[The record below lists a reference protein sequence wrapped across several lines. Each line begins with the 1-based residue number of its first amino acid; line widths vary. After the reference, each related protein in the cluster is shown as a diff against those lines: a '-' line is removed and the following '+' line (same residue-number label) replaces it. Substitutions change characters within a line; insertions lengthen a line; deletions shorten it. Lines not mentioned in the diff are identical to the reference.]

1 MCQKR
6 PQQSELFVPPIHR
19 IHAEAVALFDKRRRQ
34 RILSRV
40 LQIWQ
45 CEANSHPIAAEVDL
59 KTGSSASSLA
69 RTDSSS
75 LGKTLFEK
83 VVAALGD
90 EVKTA
95 LRFQ

>member
-1 MCQKR
+1 MSEKR
-6 PQQSELFVPPIHR
+6 PQESELFVPPIHR
-19 IHAEAVALFDKRRRQ
+19 IHAEAVALFDIRRRQ

-40 LQIWQ
+40 LQSWQ

-59 KTGSSASSLA
+59 KNGSGASNLA
-69 RTDSSS
+69 RMDSSS
-75 LGKTLFEK
+75 LGQILFEK

-95 LRFQ
+95 LRFK